1 MHIVNTISQGDFQQV
16 PYINNSTNNMCN
28 NLGAD
33 APLCI
38 ANLVAIK
45 PQ

>member
-1 MHIVNTISQGDFQQV
+1 MHIVNTISLGDFQQV
-16 PYINNSTNNMCN
+16 PYINNSTNNMCS

-33 APLCI
+33 APLCV
-38 ANLVAIK
+38 ADLVAIK